1 LKLEIAARA
10 DREIERALTWW
21 IEHRPDAPALL
32 SDEIAEYLDKLKR
45 SPNLGELW
53 GVRRGKEIRRVLL
66 PRTKKKIYVLRP
78 DPDTVRIIC
87 FWGGQR
93 GREPKL

>member
-10 DREIERALTWW
+10 DREIERALRWW
-21 IEHRPDAPALL
+21 VENRLDAPALL
-32 SDEIAEYLDKLKR
+32 SDEIGEYLDKLKK

-53 GVRRGKEIRRVLL
+53 AVRRGNEVRKVLL
-66 PRTKKKIYVLRP
+66 PRTQKKLYVTRP
-78 DPDTVRIIC
+78 DEHTVRIIC